1 MHIEER
7 WRCPGCGNRRR
18 LVWNKHT
25 YYCFNCQNKTRLT
38 DWQPASFT
46 APELTRLAAYKGAV
60 KAGVYSDAGVCLAA
74 RSTEQLSPDWETHSG
89 ATQR

>member
-25 YYCFNCQNKTRLT
+25 YYCFNCQNKTGLT

-60 KAGVYSDAGVCLAA
+60 KAGVYSDAGICLAA
-74 RSTEQLSPDWETHSG
+74 RSTEQLSPDWETHSE
-89 ATQR
+89 AVRR